1 MIARARGFD
10 LRTILDNIL
19 VVQTED
25 SEKQERIVGDIDSLL
40 KKTEGFKLLVVDSPV
55 THYRSEY
62 IGRAMLSTRQQK
74 VYRFMHR
81 LLTIARTY
89 NIAVVIT
96 NHINTTPDSQE
107 MFARPIGGNV
117 MGHAVTYGVRLST
130 HLGGLI
136 HYATILHSPYHHQ
149 KDAVFYIREKGLEDD

>member
-1 MIARARGFD
+1 MIVEA
-10 LRTILDNIL
+10 
-19 VVQTED
+19 QD
-25 SEKQERIVGDIDSLL
+25 SDEQERVVDNIDSLL
-40 KKTEGFKLLVVDSPV
+40 KNKTERFKLLVVDSPV

-62 IGRAMLSTRQQK
+62 IGRQMLSIRQQK
-74 VYRFMHR
+74 LYKFMHR
-81 LLTIARTY
+81 LVRLAHAY
-89 NIAVVIT
+89 NIAVVVT
-96 NHINTTPDSQE
+96 NHINTTPDSQVI
-107 MFARPIGGNV
+107 FGRPVGGDA